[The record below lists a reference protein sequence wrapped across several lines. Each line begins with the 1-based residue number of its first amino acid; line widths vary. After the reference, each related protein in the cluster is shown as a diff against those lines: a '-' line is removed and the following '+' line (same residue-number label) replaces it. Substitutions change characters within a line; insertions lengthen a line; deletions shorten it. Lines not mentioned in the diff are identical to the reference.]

1 VVVAE
6 RGADSKMAVVRFA
19 VFRWLWRNCIFIA
32 RVRCLMLGLN
42 GNIGPCGE
50 SEVKMV
56 MMVVYGE
63 SLVVKLAMGDLLLK
77 MYEPVAHFY

>member
-1 VVVAE
+1 MAVDDEDAVVAD
-6 RGADSKMAVVRFA
+6 RGADLKMAVVVVVVSFA
-19 VFRWLWRNCIFIA
+19 VFRWVFIA

-56 MMVVYGE
+56 TMVVYGE
-63 SLVVKLAMGDLLLK
+63 SFVMIGHGVF
-77 MYEPVAHFY
+77 PF